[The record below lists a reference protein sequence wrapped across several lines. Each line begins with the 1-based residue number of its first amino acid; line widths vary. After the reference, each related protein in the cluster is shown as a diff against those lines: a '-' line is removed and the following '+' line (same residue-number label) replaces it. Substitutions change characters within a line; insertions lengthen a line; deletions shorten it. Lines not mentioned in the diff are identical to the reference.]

1 MGEWKKKQ
9 LGELSDI
16 GSSKRIFYNEYVP
29 VGIPFYRSKEVIE
42 KHNGKTISTEL
53 QISIEKY
60 SDIKE
65 KFGVPVEGD
74 MLLTSVGTLGIP
86 YIVQKDETFYFK
98 DGNLTWFRNF
108 NNFLLNHFL
117 YYWIVSPVGK
127 GELDMVSIGST
138 QPALTIRGLKGI
150 VINIPPL
157 PEQKAIASVLSS
169 LDDKIDLLHRQNKTL
184 EAMAE
189 TLFRQWFVE
198 AAGEE
203 VELGSVIETTSGGT
217 PLRKKMEYYE
227 NGIHCWVKS
236 KELTGSFIIET
247 EEKITDKALKSSAA
261 KLLPANSI
269 LIAMYGATVGEYS
282 IISKEMTCNQAICA
296 LKSNKQYP
304 YTFLFILIKTMK
316 EELINM
322 AVGSAQQ
329 NISQLLI
336 KQMPIPSPNK
346 KILEFHANTE
356 ATFEKINRNINQIR
370 ILEKLRDTLLP
381 KLMSGEVRVEYKH

>member
-1 MGEWKKKQ
+1 MGEWKEKQ

-138 QPALTIRGLKGI
+138 QPALTIRGLSPRTK
-150 VINIPPL
+150 
-157 PEQKAIASVLSS
+157 S
-169 LDDKIDLLHRQNKTL
+169 HR
-184 EAMAE
+184 
-189 TLFRQWFVE
+189 
-198 AAGEE
+198 
-203 VELGSVIETTSGGT
+203 
-217 PLRKKMEYYE
+217 LR
-227 NGIHCWVKS
+227 
-236 KELTGSFIIET
+236 
-247 EEKITDKALKSSAA
+247 
-261 KLLPANSI
+261 
-269 LIAMYGATVGEYS
+269 
-282 IISKEMTCNQAICA
+282 
-296 LKSNKQYP
+296 
-304 YTFLFILIKTMK
+304 TFQ
-316 EELINM
+316 
-322 AVGSAQQ
+322 S
-329 NISQLLI
+329 
-336 KQMPIPSPNK
+336 
-346 KILEFHANTE
+346 
-356 ATFEKINRNINQIR
+356 
-370 ILEKLRDTLLP
+370 
-381 KLMSGEVRVEYKH
+381 